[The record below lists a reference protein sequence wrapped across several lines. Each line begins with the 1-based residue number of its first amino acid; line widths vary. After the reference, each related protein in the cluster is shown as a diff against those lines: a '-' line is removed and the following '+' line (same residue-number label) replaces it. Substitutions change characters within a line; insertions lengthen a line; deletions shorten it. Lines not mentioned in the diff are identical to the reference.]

1 MPLLDLSRAR
11 PIRHWRVPLWSML
24 ALIVLAPAVAMRF
37 TGEVKW
43 DAADFLMAAV
53 LMGTIGIACEVAA
66 RLPAQAP
73 IRALIVL
80 GSTLLVLTIWADAAV
95 GLLD

>member
-11 PIRHWRVPLWSML
+11 PIRHWRIPLWSML

-43 DAADFLMAAV
+43 DAADFVMAAV
-53 LMGTIGIACEVAA
+53 LMGTIGIACEV
-66 RLPAQAP
+66 P